1 MSKTHYLLSVWA
13 DDPLTEIWVGDTDHH
28 FVCKATG
35 WLNERLEPGTYVVQV
50 GGLKAPKHHIKLVED
65 TTIDEK
71 YLRGKTMTRRRLIR
85 KSGGLLARTFI
96 VVALGIVLFL
106 ATQHVRAAETCKG
119 AVQPV
124 KCVTEN
130 IRVGDELT
138 TVLEVLGLP
147 LSTFEGVA
155 CPPGAEPGDERC
167 TTSRVSI
174 HIIGEME
181 FVVAYGAGVV
191 QSVDVRPVPPAHK
204 PLLESIEN
212 PFR

>member
-1 MSKTHYLLSVWA
+1 MSQTHYQLSVWA
-13 DDPLTEIWVGDTDHH
+13 DDPLTVIWVGDDSGN

-50 GGLKAPKHHIKLVED
+50 GGLKAPKHHIELVED
-65 TTIDEK
+65 TSIDEE

-119 AVQPV
+119 SVEPV

-147 LSTFEGVA
+147 VSTFEGTA
-155 CPPGAEPGDERC
+155 CPPGAEPGDSRC

-174 HIIGEME
+174 HIIGELE

-191 QSVDVRPVPPAHK
+191 QSVDVRHVPPAHR
-204 PLLESIEN
+204 PLLESMDN